1 MQRFLLTATFML
13 ATSHGVLP
21 QNVASRETV
30 VAQSIVGTWQGTL
43 PTDDHQR
50 IVLKIVKDE
59 NGILR
64 ASSYRPGTGLNI
76 MPMSSFTFTPP
87 TVETAQVYAGMSFRG
102 KLSADGKSLEG
113 TWTAGKQTYPL
124 TLALTAPDEV
134 DRKSVV

>member
-50 IVLKIVKDE
+50 IV
-59 NGILR
+59 
-64 ASSYRPGTGLNI
+64 
-76 MPMSSFTFTPP
+76 
-87 TVETAQVYAGMSFRG
+87 
-102 KLSADGKSLEG
+102 
-113 TWTAGKQTYPL
+113 
-124 TLALTAPDEV
+124 
-134 DRKSVV
+134 